1 MNKLW
6 ADGKDGKLMI
16 CVLEPGNIDRLM
28 KAQPIQ
34 IDLNDDAGP
43 FKNGLPAKMKVLILY
58 SETPVTDSREFEKWL
73 APEAVKI
80 DQRTPVINTKVP
92 HCPECHTT
100 IEQIGVW
107 RSNAPIWLAFCV
119 GCGCVLGSSPRLPEL
134 EKQQ

>member
-34 IDLNDDAGP
+34 IALNDGP
-43 FKNGLPAKMKVLILY
+43 YKQGLPAKLSLVIVY
-58 SETPVTDSREFEKWL
+58 SETPVADSQQFEKWL
-73 APEAVKI
+73 APEGVKI

-100 IEQIGVW
+100 IEQMGVW
-107 RSNAPIWLAFCV
+107 RSNAPVWLAFCM
-119 GCGCVLGSSPRLPEL
+119 GCGCVLGSTPPVKEL
-134 EKQQ
+134 EKSA